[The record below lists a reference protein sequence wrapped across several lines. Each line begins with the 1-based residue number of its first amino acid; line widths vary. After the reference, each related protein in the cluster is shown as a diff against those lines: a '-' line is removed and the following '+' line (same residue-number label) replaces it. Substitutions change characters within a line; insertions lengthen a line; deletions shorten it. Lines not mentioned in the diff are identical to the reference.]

1 MGDFVLNSLSNNGGI
16 KKSIETYIYV
26 RAYILFLKGVNVMAS
41 QESLLVRTYL
51 MAAKASQTA
60 GTDIE
65 TARQGLETLS
75 ALTPIAQD
83 INVKKTSM
91 DGIHAEWVIAPNAV
105 DDRVFLYLHGGAYIM
120 GSCNTH
126 RYLASKL
133 SKSTGA
139 RVLVPE
145 YRLAP
150 ENPFPAAIEDAV
162 KVYRWLLSSGVSP
175 ESIII
180 GGDSAGGGLTL
191 ATLLSLRDE
200 NEAMPALAVLLS
212 PWTDMEGTGE
222 SMETR
227 ADVDPWLSP
236 GASRATPVIYIR
248 DLDPRHPLVSPIYA
262 DLSGLPSMLV
272 HVGSDEILLGDSA
285 RLVDRARAAGVEVTF
300 KVWDEMWHVFQTF
313 AIPEG
318 QQAIDEIGEFVLKH
332 LEL

>member
-1 MGDFVLNSLSNNGGI
+1 
-16 KKSIETYIYV
+16 
-26 RAYILFLKGVNVMAS
+26 MAS
-41 QESLLVRTYL
+41 QESLQVRQYL
-51 MAAKASQTA
+51 MSSKANQTA
-60 GTDIE
+60 GFDIE
-65 TARQGLETLS
+65 TARKGLEALS
-75 ALTPIAQD
+75 ALTPVAQD
-83 INVKKTSM
+83 IIVEKTSIE
-91 DGIHAEWVIAPNAV
+91 GISAEWVMAPNAV
-105 DDRVFLYLHGGAYIM
+105 EDRVFLYLHGGAYIM

-133 SKSTGA
+133 SRSTAA

-150 ENPFPAAIEDAV
+150 ENPFPAAIEDAI
-162 KVYRWLLSSGVSP
+162 KVYRWLISSGITP
-175 ESIII
+175 DKIII

-191 ATLLSLRDE
+191 ATLLSLKEE
-200 NEAMPALAVLLS
+200 NEALPALAVLLS

-227 ADVDPWLSP
+227 AYVDPWLSP
-236 GASRATPVIYIR
+236 DASRATPALYIR

-272 HVGSDEILLGDSA
+272 HVGNDEILLSDSA
-285 RLVDRARAAGVEVTF
+285 RLVDRARSAGVEVTF

-318 QQAIDEIGEFVLKH
+318 QQAIDEIGDFVQKNLDY
-332 LEL
+332 

>member
-1 MGDFVLNSLSNNGGI
+1 
-16 KKSIETYIYV
+16 
-26 RAYILFLKGVNVMAS
+26 MAS
-41 QESLLVRTYL
+41 QESVLVRQYL

-65 TARQGLETLS
+65 TVRQGLEALS
-75 ALTPIAQD
+75 TLTPAAPD
-83 INVKKTSM
+83 IIVEKTNRE
-91 DGIHAEWVIAPNAV
+91 GIHAEWVIAPNAV
-105 DDRVFLYLHGGAYIM
+105 EDPVFLYLHGGAYIM

-133 SKSTGA
+133 SRSTAA

-150 ENPFPAAIEDAV
+150 ENPFPAAIEDAL
-162 KVYRWLLSSGVSP
+162 KVYRWLISTGIGP
-175 ESIII
+175 ENIII

-191 ATLLSLRDE
+191 ATLLSLKDE
-200 NEAMPALAVLLS
+200 DEALPALAILLS

-227 ADVDPWLSP
+227 ADADPWLSP
-236 GASRATPVIYIR
+236 DASRVTPALYLR
-248 DLDPRHPLVSPIYA
+248 DVDRRHPLVSPIYA

-272 HVGSDEILLGDSA
+272 HVGNDEILLSDSS
-285 RLVDRARAAGVEVTF
+285 RLVNRARAAGVEVTF

-318 QQAIDEIGEFVLKH
+318 QQAIDEIGEFVRKH
-332 LEL
+332 FDY